1 VAAFAQ
7 LFFAIGCRSDRLTAP
22 ALDFLGNPALLAA
35 IAVSGLLQVAVVT
48 IPTAQPFFAV
58 TAHPAFDWIEVLAV
72 SLVPVTVVEVAKW
85 FRRRPSRYDVRP
97 SLAVEKKP

>member
-1 VAAFAQ
+1 
-7 LFFAIGCRSDRLTAP
+7 
-22 ALDFLGNPALLAA
+22 
-35 IAVSGLLQVAVVT
+35 VT